1 MTGETFLQ
9 AAAAL
14 EKLPIAAQIK
24 GVSYAGLRGVEIV
37 KVPAYRFF
45 TSPVSFSFSSCVYL
59 YC

>member
-1 MTGETFLQ
+1 MWQ

-37 KVPAYRFF
+37 KVTTPSLWPF
-45 TSPVSFSFSSCVYL
+45 TL
-59 YC
+59 RRI